1 MPENLNLMLI
11 KHLYKE
17 ADAHEQFLVQKE
29 LLINTPLRTEYW
41 FLKETLLQ
49 LQLELEEE
57 PILQAIERNIN
68 SAPTEVYVESWA
80 EEEADDEV
88 DIDLSRVLAY
98 SKQTKNQ
105 NIKPIAH

>member
-29 LLINTPLRTEYW
+29 LLNSPPLRQEYW
-41 FLKETLLQ
+41 FLKDTLLQ

-57 PILQAIERNIN
+57 PILRAIESNN
-68 SAPTEVYVESWA
+68 LTDAYA
-80 EEEADDEV
+80 EEADDEV

-105 NIKPIAH
+105 IIKPIAH

>member
-1 MPENLNLMLI
+1 MLI

-29 LLINTPLRTEYW
+29 LLNSPPLRQEYW
-41 FLKETLLQ
+41 FLKDTLLQ

-57 PILQAIERNIN
+57 PILRAIESNN
-68 SAPTEVYVESWA
+68 PTDAYA
-80 EEEADDEV
+80 EEADDEV

-105 NIKPIAH
+105 IIKPIAH

>member
-29 LLINTPLRTEYW
+29 LLNSPPLRQEYW
-41 FLKETLLQ
+41 FLKDTLLQ

-57 PILQAIERNIN
+57 PILRAIESNI
-68 SAPTEVYVESWA
+68 PTDTYA
-80 EEEADDEV
+80 EEADDEV

-105 NIKPIAH
+105 IIKPIAH

>member
-29 LLINTPLRTEYW
+29 LLNSPPLRQEYW
-41 FLKETLLQ
+41 FLKDTLLQ

-57 PILQAIERNIN
+57 PILRAIESNN
-68 SAPTEVYVESWA
+68 PTDAYA
-80 EEEADDEV
+80 EEADDEV

-105 NIKPIAH
+105 IIKPIAH

>member
-1 MPENLNLMLI
+1 MLENLNLMLI

-29 LLINTPLRTEYW
+29 LLNSPPLRQEYW
-41 FLKETLLQ
+41 FLKDTLLQ

-57 PILQAIERNIN
+57 PILRAIESNN
-68 SAPTEVYVESWA
+68 PTDAYA
-80 EEEADDEV
+80 EEADDEV

-105 NIKPIAH
+105 IIKPIAH

>member
-29 LLINTPLRTEYW
+29 LLNSPPLRQEYW
-41 FLKETLLQ
+41 FLKDTLLQ

-57 PILQAIERNIN
+57 PILRAIESNN
-68 SAPTEVYVESWA
+68 PTDAYA
-80 EEEADDEV
+80 EEADNEVDNEV
-88 DIDLSRVLAY
+88 DIDMGRVLAY

>member
-1 MPENLNLMLI
+1 MLI

-29 LLINTPLRTEYW
+29 LLNSPPLRQEYW
-41 FLKETLLQ
+41 FLKDTLLQ

-57 PILQAIERNIN
+57 PILRAIESNK
-68 SAPTEVYVESWA
+68 PTDAYA
-80 EEEADDEV
+80 EEADDEV

-105 NIKPIAH
+105 IIKPIAH

>member
-1 MPENLNLMLI
+1 MLENLNLMLI

-29 LLINTPLRTEYW
+29 LLNSPPLRQEYW
-41 FLKETLLQ
+41 FLKDTLLQ

-57 PILQAIERNIN
+57 PILRAIESNK
-68 SAPTEVYVESWA
+68 PTDAYA
-80 EEEADDEV
+80 EEADDEV

-105 NIKPIAH
+105 IIKPIAH

>member
-29 LLINTPLRTEYW
+29 LLNSPPLRQEYW
-41 FLKETLLQ
+41 FLKDTLLH

-57 PILQAIERNIN
+57 PILRAIESNN
-68 SAPTEVYVESWA
+68 PNDTYA
-80 EEEADDEV
+80 EEADEEV

-105 NIKPIAH
+105 IIKPIAH

>member
-1 MPENLNLMLI
+1 MLI

-29 LLINTPLRTEYW
+29 LLNSPPLRQEYW
-41 FLKETLLQ
+41 FLKDTLLQ

-57 PILQAIERNIN
+57 PILRAIESNN
-68 SAPTEVYVESWA
+68 PTVAYA
-80 EEEADDEV
+80 DKADDEV

-105 NIKPIAH
+105 IIKPIAH

>member
-29 LLINTPLRTEYW
+29 LLNSPPLRQEYW
-41 FLKETLLQ
+41 FLKDTLLQ

-57 PILQAIERNIN
+57 PILRAIESNK
-68 SAPTEVYVESWA
+68 PTDAYT
-80 EEEADDEV
+80 EEADDEV
-88 DIDLSRVLAY
+88 DIDLSRVLSY

-105 NIKPIAH
+105 IIKPIAH

>member
-1 MPENLNLMLI
+1 MNMPENLNLMLI

-29 LLINTPLRTEYW
+29 LLNSPPLRQEYW
-41 FLKETLLQ
+41 FLKDTLLQ

-68 SAPTEVYVESWA
+68 SITSTNSYA
-80 EEEADDEV
+80 EEADDEV

-105 NIKPIAH
+105 IIKPIAH

>member
-29 LLINTPLRTEYW
+29 LLNNTPLRTEYW

-68 SAPTEVYVESWA
+68 SITPTELWA

>member
-29 LLINTPLRTEYW
+29 LLNSPPLRQEYW
-41 FLKETLLQ
+41 FLKDTLLQ

-57 PILQAIERNIN
+57 PILRAIESNN
-68 SAPTEVYVESWA
+68 PTDA
-80 EEEADDEV
+80 HAEEADDEV

-105 NIKPIAH
+105 IIKPIAH